1 MRLWITACLPLAV
14 WLVNAPVFADEP
26 TPVVKCDVI
35 AYMDDPDT
43 NGLNVRAKPS
53 PTAAIVGHIPDY
65 SSSLHNVEFHITA
78 ASGKWLQ
85 IGRTETVDGEVVFK
99 GTGWVYGPLTTVT
112 ASTHPV
118 KLRER
123 PEASG
128 PAVAVVPTENGGHV
142 LGCKGEW
149 IKIRYKGQEGWM
161 EPGSHCGNPM
171 NAAWVSP

>member
-65 SSSLHNVEFHITA
+65 SSSLHNIEFHITA